1 MYREGENDGHCAEGQ
16 LALSQQPDEY
26 NNVALSSNSSR

>member
-16 LALSQQPDEY
+16 LALSQQPDKEGDREFTPM
-26 NNVALSSNSSR
+26 ND